1 MDLHQIEESAEHM
14 AEYVFDHT
22 RHILKMKNILLLFIV
37 LCLAYLYLFVI
48 D

>member
-1 MDLHQIEESAEHM
+1 MDLHHIEETAEE
-14 AEYVFDHT
+14 AFDHAI
-22 RHILKMKNILLLFIV
+22 HVVKMKNILLTFII